1 MPYSAIIRIGIKME
15 KFHLPFSPKESAAI
29 TEPISTKLKLAEQSF
44 VNNSYSECNENP
56 TKSSVAINW

>member
-1 MPYSAIIRIGIKME
+1 ME